1 MGDVE
6 FLGGNLV
13 EDTVFCVVA
22 GSVFVMVDW
31 TGLRVVSELGLG
43 EVCVGLCTVV
53 VRTGLFVVVFEAAA
67 VTLCFVTFSVLG
79 RRLEDVVDDGF
90 VGLLVVLGD
99 TVADGLLLT
108 VPMMPTVLFDK
119 VASVLE
125 VPSGALCTVWN
136 VESRVVCVV
145 VSIVV
150 VVGFLVTNFVVSLN
164 TLVEAC
170 ALGVLELTDVVWNFA
185 KIIDP

>member
-13 EDTVFCVVA
+13 ETAVFCVVA
-22 GSVFVMVDW
+22 GSVLVVVDW
-31 TGLRVVSELGLG
+31 TGLRVVEELGLC

-53 VRTGLFVVVFEAAA
+53 VGTGLFVVASEAAVVMVSLVA
-67 VTLCFVTFSVLG
+67 FTVLG
-79 RRLEDVVDDGF
+79 RRLDKVDGF
-90 VGLLVVLGD
+90 VGLLVVLGN
-99 TVADGLLLT
+99 TLDGLLLT
-108 VPMMPTVLFDK
+108 VPTVLFDK

-125 VPSGALCTVWN
+125 APSGALCTVWN

-150 VVGFLVTNFVVSLN
+150 IVGFLVTNFVVSLN
-164 TLVEAC
+164 VLVEVC
-170 ALGVLELTDVVWNFA
+170 ALGVLGFTNVVWNFA
-185 KIIDP
+185 KLSIHEN